1 MSERHLPKPAASVSI
16 GVMLWRRMPKTPFAA
31 FPRRWIRKVSVR
43 PADGSATG
51 LAQGASQAE
60 HHLIGTTSK
69 VSLHSNE

>member
-43 PADGSATG
+43 QADGSATE
-51 LAQGASQAE
+51 LA
-60 HHLIGTTSK
+60 
-69 VSLHSNE
+69 